1 MENSGQLFLCA
12 TPIGN
17 LEDITLRVLRILKEV
32 DLIAA
37 EDTRHTL
44 KLLNHFEIQKPIVSY
59 HEHNK
64 IEKGEK
70 LIRELKAG
78 KNIALVTDA
87 GMPGISDPGADLVRL
102 CITHDIT
109 FTCLPGPVAAI
120 CGLVMSGLCTR
131 RFVFEGF
138 LSAHKKERK
147 QQLEA
152 IKEDVRTLIFY
163 EAPHKLKTTLTDMLQ
178 ILGNRNICIAREMTK
193 KFEELIRCTLQEA
206 LALLEQQPLK
216 GEIVLIIEGEDK
228 QSLKQRQYEKW
239 ENIPVAQH
247 IQMYISEGLSKKD
260 AMKKVAQDRGVSKR
274 EIYAMQVAYID
285 KKSETT

>member
-17 LEDITLRVLRILKEV
+17 LEDITLRVLRTLKEV
-32 DLIAA
+32 DVIAA

-44 KLLNHFEIQKPIVSY
+44 KLLTHFEIKKPLVSY

-87 GMPGISDPGADLVRL
+87 GMPGISDPGADLVKL
-102 CITHDIT
+102 CISHNIP

-152 IKEDVRTLIFY
+152 IKEEVRTLIFY
-163 EAPHKLKTTLTDMLQ
+163 EAPHKLKATLGDMQ
-178 ILGNRNICIAREMTK
+178 QVLGNRNICIAREMTK
-193 KFEELIRCTLQEA
+193 KFEEVIHCTLEEA
-206 LALLEQQPLK
+206 LEKVDQQTLK
-216 GEIVLIIEGEDK
+216 GEIVLIVEGEDK
-228 QSLKQRQYEKW
+228 QTLKEKRHGAW
-239 ENIPVAQH
+239 EDMPITAH
-247 IQMYISEGLSKKD
+247 IQMYVSEGLSKKD

-274 EIYAMQVAYID
+274 EIYAMSYDI
-285 KKSETT
+285 